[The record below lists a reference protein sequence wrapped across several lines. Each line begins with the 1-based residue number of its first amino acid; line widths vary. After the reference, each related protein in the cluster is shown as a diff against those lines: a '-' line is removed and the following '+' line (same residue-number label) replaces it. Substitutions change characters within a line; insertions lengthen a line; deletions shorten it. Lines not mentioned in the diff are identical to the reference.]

1 MRRNAVS
8 DSEVRNLDALCKL
21 KETVNKNYT
30 VHDQI
35 YFSDS
40 EATSQS
46 SKQVKRRKKDR
57 QK

>member
-46 SKQVKRRKKDR
+46 SKQVKRRKKR
-57 QK
+57 